1 MHKVILKITW
11 QVFTHKVINSGYVDV
26 VKEQCGCTI
35 VYKLK
40 IKNNNHIRSSLLE
53 LYNQKVRRICVII
66 LFYIL
71 RIYFWILCEFLSL
84 YGDEYQN
91 MDPQQCPTR
100 KLFMRKRQTIVQND
114 SNHRNINIIL
124 FPRPG
129 MAVCLCPRYVRYQI
143 HNTFRVKIILQ
154 KFNMEFKKKILCRM
168 ICND

>member
-1 MHKVILKITW
+1 MNYTIKRYDITLFILIYIYVGFVYAFCITYC
-11 QVFTHKVINSGYVDV
+11 VF
-26 VKEQCGCTI
+26 
-35 VYKLK
+35 
-40 IKNNNHIRSSLLE
+40 
-53 LYNQKVRRICVII
+53 
-66 LFYIL
+66 F
-71 RIYFWILCEFLSL
+71 CEFLSL